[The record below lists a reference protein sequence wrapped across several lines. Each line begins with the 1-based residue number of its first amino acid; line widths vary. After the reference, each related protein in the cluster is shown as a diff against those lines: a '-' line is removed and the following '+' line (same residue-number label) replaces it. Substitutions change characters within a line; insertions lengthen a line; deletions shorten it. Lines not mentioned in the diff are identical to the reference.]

1 MGYYTSVLVNL
12 TVRED
17 RLQAFHCAV
26 EEMKGKTGQEAEWFR
41 YYDDLRIGDEG
52 AVEFGDYY
60 RKWYDSEQFYEFI
73 KDFVK
78 SGEIT
83 GYGDEFENYWR
94 IVFDGNG
101 GWKRQVP
108 VFVDEAGEDAT
119 AGSAG

>member
-1 MGYYTSVLVNL
+1 MGYHTSVLVNL

-17 RLQAFHCAV
+17 RLEAFHRSL
-26 EEMKGKTGQEAEWFR
+26 EDMKKKTAEWFR
-41 YYDDLRIGDEG
+41 YYDDLRVGEEG
-52 AVEFGDYY
+52 AVEFNDYY

-83 GYGDEFENYWR
+83 GYGDEFEDYWR

-101 GWKRQVP
+101 GWKRQVAT
-108 VFVDEAGEDAT
+108 FVDEAGAD
-119 AGSAG
+119 SAG